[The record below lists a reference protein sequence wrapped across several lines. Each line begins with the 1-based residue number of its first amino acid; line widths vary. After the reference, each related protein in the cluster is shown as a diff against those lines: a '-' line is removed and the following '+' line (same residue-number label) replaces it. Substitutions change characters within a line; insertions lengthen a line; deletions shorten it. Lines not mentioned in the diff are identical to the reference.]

1 MGTAAWR
8 SAGRDRKRWGG
19 GDASTLTGVTL
30 CSASGREQQSALG
43 TEEGRNEQLDPAAKF
58 HGSGSGLST
67 GAGAAAG
74 QRDAELHAV
83 TELPQAARSSW
94 ENPISFPLGEERLSL
109 HCSAALKPFCCRC
122 SKGLKEHMGGGTDTK
137 HCGFPRKD
145 RAPARSKSLPAEQEA
160 ANDHHQ

>member
-1 MGTAAWR
+1 MQGETE
-8 SAGRDRKRWGG
+8 RDGGG
-19 GDASTLTGVTL
+19 GDASTLTGVML

-43 TEEGRNEQLDPAAKF
+43 TEEARNEQLDPAAKF

-160 ANDHHQ
+160 ANDHH